1 MAMITADNRGLRLAT
16 RYGVL
21 ALIALIFVF
30 PLVFMVMSSLKPSQQ
45 LLQDS
50 ANLRAFLPVGDIS
63 LNNYADA
70 FKRAPVATFVFNSVL
85 VTGVTV
91 ILSLLVCSAA
101 GFAFVF
107 VDWTGRQTILA
118 ILLATLILPFE
129 TIAIPMLLMVAHLPW
144 LGAEGVS
151 WGWLNSYRVQIV
163 PFIAD
168 GLTVFLFVQYFKDLP
183 GELIEAARVEGAS
196 WGQIYRKVVMP
207 LSGPI
212 LATAAILKFLVM
224 YNQYLWPLMVTQ
236 EEGYRPVMVGLQ
248 YFFQLNVAWGE
259 VMAYL
264 SMITMPVLAFYLY
277 LQKAFIASIASTGVK
292 G

>member
-1 MAMITADNRGLRLAT
+1 MAMISADNRGLRLAT
-16 RYGVL
+16 RYAVL
-21 ALIALIFVF
+21 GLIAVIFIF
-30 PLVFMVMSSLKPSQQ
+30 PLVFMLMSSFKPDQQ
-45 LLQDS
+45 LLQDAS
-50 ANLRAFLPVGDIS
+50 NLRAFLPVGDIS
-63 LNNYADA
+63 LQNYTAA
-70 FKRAPVATFVFNSVL
+70 FQRAPVATFVFNSVF

-91 ILSLLVCSAA
+91 ILSLLLCSAA

-107 VDWTGRQTILA
+107 VNWKGRGVLLSL
-118 ILLATLILPFE
+118 LLATLIVPFE
-129 TIAIPMLLMVAHLPW
+129 TIAIPLLLLASKLPW
-144 LGAEGVS
+144 IGLDGLT

-196 WGQIYRKVVMP
+196 WFQIYRRIVMP
-207 LSGPI
+207 LSGQI

-264 SMITMPVLAFYLY
+264 SMITVPVLAFYLY

>member
-1 MAMITADNRGLRLAT
+1 MAMIAADNRGLRLAT
-16 RYGVL
+16 RYAVL
-21 ALIALIFVF
+21 VLIAVIFVF
-30 PLVFMVMSSLKPSQQ
+30 PLVFMLMSSFKPDQQ
-45 LLQDS
+45 LLQDAS
-50 ANLRAFLPVGDIS
+50 NLRAFLPVGDIS
-63 LNNYADA
+63 LQNYTAA
-70 FKRAPVATFVFNSVL
+70 FQRAPVATFVFNSVF

-91 ILSLLVCSAA
+91 ILSLLLCSAA

-107 VDWTGRQTILA
+107 VNWKGRGVLLSL
-118 ILLATLILPFE
+118 LLATLIVPFE
-129 TIAIPMLLMVAHLPW
+129 TIAIPLLLLASKLPW
-144 LGAEGVS
+144 IGLDGLT

-196 WGQIYRKVVMP
+196 WFQIYRRIVMP

-264 SMITMPVLAFYLY
+264 SMITVPVLAFYLY

>member
-1 MAMITADNRGLRLAT
+1 MAIISSDNNGLRLT
-16 RYGVL
+16 VRYTVL
-21 ALIALIFVF
+21 ALIALIFIF
-30 PLVFMVMSSLKPSQQ
+30 PLVFMVMSSLKPDQQ
-45 LLQDS
+45 LLVDAS
-50 ANLRAFLPVGDIS
+50 SLRAFLPVGDIS
-63 LNNYADA
+63 LENYSAA
-70 FKRAPVATFVFNSVL
+70 FRRAPVGLFVFNSVL

-91 ILSLLVCSAA
+91 ALSLLICSAA

-107 VDWTGRQTILA
+107 INWKGRGVILSV
-118 ILLATLILPFE
+118 LLATLIVPFE
-129 TIAIPMLLMVAHLPW
+129 TIAIPMLLMVSKLPW
-144 LGAEGVS
+144 LGLEGLT
-151 WGWLNSYRVQIV
+151 WGWLNSYHVQII

-168 GLTVFLFVQYFKDLP
+168 GLTIFLFVQYFKDLP

-196 WGQIYRKVVMP
+196 WWQIYRRIVMP

-248 YFFQLNVAWGE
+248 YFFQLNIAWGE

-264 SMITMPVLAFYLY
+264 SLITLPVLGFYLY